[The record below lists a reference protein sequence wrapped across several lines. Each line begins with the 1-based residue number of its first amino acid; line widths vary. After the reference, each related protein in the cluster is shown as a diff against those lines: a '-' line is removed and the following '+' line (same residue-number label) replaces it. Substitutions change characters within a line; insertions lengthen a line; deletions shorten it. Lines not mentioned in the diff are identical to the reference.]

1 MRKKEKW
8 YVVCISVI
16 ACIFLNYVGKMLGEA
31 FDLPFWLDSF
41 GTVLIAYLL
50 GPVCGAIVGISLN
63 VVYGILSSYTYIIY
77 GIVSMAIGIIVG
89 VCAKRRWFEH
99 LFGTLSVGFLLTVVS
114 VVVSVPCNYIFFDGQ
129 IENVWGDGIIAL
141 FTSIGINSLVSHIA
155 GQFYIDFLDKVLM
168 CLCLYF
174 LIKIFRRTKKKENKK
189 ETERVVATL
198 LAIVLTVQLLF
209 AHGGTSYAATDTEVI
224 DFDRYVQTIYNNENG
239 LPGGKANDI
248 AQTTDGV
255 LWIGTYGGLYR
266 YNGAQFTL
274 MDNFESVK
282 NANCLFT
289 DEAGRLWIGTNDSG
303 LSICINDNIAN
314 VLDVDD
320 GLGADSVR
328 CITQGADGRYYVGT
342 TGSLSVVTLSGGLS
356 VETNIDEIVYAY
368 SVSADAEGNVAVVTD
383 EGILYLVRGTEVVA
397 YQNKGN
403 SYTCC
408 QFAED
413 GSLYAGTEGN
423 KIIRYAVTEDGLKE
437 RKTITCTGI
446 SEIASLTIQEGLFY
460 VCAYNGAGYLDANE
474 RYHEIK
480 MNQFNS
486 SLEHMLIDYQ
496 GNYWFVSSRLGLL
509 RMCQSVFT
517 DINMEAGLEAEVVN
531 STAYWLGDLYIG
543 MDDGL
548 AIVDGDWN
556 REIQNELTQE
566 LEGVRIRN
574 LMVDSQEN
582 LWIATTGKG
591 IYQVSHDGSFTVYDE
606 TVNTNGQRFRSLI
619 ELEDGTIM
627 ASGDSGITYI
637 KDGKVTGTI
646 GSEDGLDNTKLLCL
660 MESTDGSV
668 LAGSDGAGIYR
679 IQDGKVTGHYAKE
692 DGLSSGVVMRL
703 VKSLDDEGVF
713 VVTSNSLSYMDADG
727 IIRELTNFPYY
738 NNFDVVERQDG
749 TLFVLSSAGIYVVD
763 KKVLLEGGDL
773 EYKLLNAKMGLQKSL
788 TPNSWNYMDADENL
802 YLSTDT
808 GVVRLNLN
816 QYDVATRSYRMY
828 VKSIK
833 VDDTIVKVERGEP
846 TILERGVSRIEIVPE
861 VINYSVNDPYVS
873 VWLEGFDKEPKV
885 VRQSELTNVVYT
897 NLSTNTYTF
906 HLAVLDSKGQSVV
919 AESTYTIEKEKE
931 IYDYWWFR
939 LYAIFVFALAMFYMA
954 WLVIR
959 TQIQRTIAMQKREL
973 ELAKNQ
979 IEMGNETVLTIART
993 VDAKDEN
1000 TSQHSMRVSEYS
1012 VLIAKRLGYNE
1023 EQCETLRKTALL
1035 HDIGKIGIPDR
1046 VLNKPSRLDDEE
1058 YEIMKSHVV
1067 KGAEILKKFTLIDNV
1082 QEGALYHHER
1092 YDGKGYVHGLKGE
1105 EIPLNARIIGIAD
1118 AFDAMTANRVYRK
1131 KLDFDFV
1138 LGELKKGRGT
1148 QFDPKLVDIMLAL
1161 IDEGVIDVSKLYEA
1175 PKEEPEAVK
1184 EEEKKNGTVT
1194 SDDAGS
1200 QENKG
1205 AKA

>member
-1 MRKKEKW
+1 MRKNERW
-8 YVVCISVI
+8 YIICISVI
-16 ACIFLNYVGKMLGEA
+16 ACIFLNYAGKMFGERLE
-31 FDLPFWLDSF
+31 LPLWLDSF

-50 GPVCGAIVGISLN
+50 GPVCGAVVGISLN
-63 VVYGILSSYTYIIY
+63 IVYGVLYSYTYIIY
-77 GIVSMAIGIIVG
+77 GSVSLAIGVIVG
-89 VCAKRRWFEH
+89 ICAKRRWFEH

-114 VVVSVPCNYIFFDGQ
+114 VTVSVPCNYIFFDGQ

-141 FTSIGINSLVSHIA
+141 FTGIGINSLVSHIA

-174 LIKIFRRTKKKENKK
+174 LIKLSRKIREKGISKKSGRRKP
-189 ETERVVATL
+189 ERLVSALLVMALAGQLMSAAGVV
-198 LAIVLTVQLLF
+198 
-209 AHGGTSYAATDTEVI
+209 SYAAEEGSI
-224 DFDRYVQTIYNNENG
+224 DFDRYVQTIYNNDNG

-266 YNGAQFTL
+266 YNGSQFTL

-282 NANCLFT
+282 NANCLYT

-314 VLDVDD
+314 VLDVKD

-356 VETNIDEIVYAY
+356 VETNIEEIVYAY

-383 EGILYLVRGTEVVA
+383 DGMLYLVRDTEVVA
-397 YQNKGN
+397 KYQDKENGF
-403 SYTCC
+403 TCC
-408 QFAED
+408 RFAED
-413 GSLYAGTEGN
+413 GSLYVGTASD
-423 KIIRYAVTEDGLKE
+423 KMIKYAVKEDGLVEK
-437 RKTITCTGI
+437 KTIRCQSL
-446 SEIASLTIQEGLFY
+446 SEISSITIQEGIVYL
-460 VCAYNGAGYLDANE
+460 CAYNGAGYLDQND
-474 RYHEIK
+474 RCHEIK

-496 GNYWFVSSRLGLL
+496 GNYWFASSRLGLL

-517 DINMEAGLEAEVVN
+517 DINVEAGLDTKVVN
-531 STAYWLGDLYIG
+531 STAYWQGDLYIG
-543 MDDGL
+543 MDEGL
-548 AIVDGDWN
+548 AVVDGDWN
-556 REIQNELTQE
+556 REIENAWTKE

-574 LMVDSQEN
+574 LMVDSRDD
-582 LWIATTGKG
+582 LWVATAGKG
-591 IYQVSHDGSFTVYDE
+591 VYQISPNGSLRVYDE
-606 TVNTNGQRFRSLI
+606 TVNANGQRFRSLI

-637 KDGKVTGTI
+637 KDGTVTGTL
-646 GSEDGLDNTKLLCL
+646 GSADGLENTKLLCL
-660 MESTDGSV
+660 LECADGSV

-679 IQDGKVTGHYAKE
+679 IQDGKVTGHYSKE

-703 VKSLDDEGVF
+703 VASLQEDGVF
-713 VVTSNSLSYMDADG
+713 IVTSNSLSYMDADG
-727 IIRELTNFPYY
+727 MIREFTNFPYY

-749 TLFVLSSAGIYVVD
+749 TLFVLGSAGIYVVD
-763 KKVLLEGGDL
+763 KQTLFDGGEL

-788 TPNSWNYMDADENL
+788 TPNSWNYLDEHENL

-808 GVVRLNLN
+808 GVVKLNLN

-833 VDDTIVKVERGEP
+833 VDDAIVKVERGEP

-861 VINYSVNDPYVS
+861 VVNYSVNDPYVS
-873 VWLEGFDKEPKV
+873 VWLEGFDKEPKI
-885 VRQSELTNVVYT
+885 VRQSELTNIVYT
-897 NLSTNTYTF
+897 NLSTNTYIF
-906 HLAVLDSKGQSVV
+906 HLAVLDSKGQSVL

-954 WLVIR
+954 WLLIR

-1012 VLIAKRLGYNE
+1012 VLIAKRLGFTE

-1046 VLNKPSRLDDEE
+1046 VLNKPSKLDDEE

-1092 YDGKGYVHGLKGE
+1092 YDGRGYVHGLKGE

-1131 KLDFDFV
+1131 KLDFGFV

-1148 QFDPKLVDIMLAL
+1148 QFDPKLVDIMLSL
-1161 IDEGVIDVSKLYEA
+1161 IEEGVIDVSKLYEPQEKRDPVNTEA
-1175 PKEEPEAVK
+1175 ADEGSSHKKEE
-1184 EEEKKNGTVT
+1184 
-1194 SDDAGS
+1194 
-1200 QENKG
+1200 
-1205 AKA
+1205 KA